1 MKPNPYINIS
11 ETELIKKYNSFSAP
25 CEESKSILT
34 YLWNNYQSFIVKQC
48 RQYFSTSSYIDFDDI
63 LQTCFITF
71 CEVIQTYDSKLGKLT
86 TALSRPLQ
94 HTFTLYIADAHGF
107 TQHENL
113 MVTRYA
119 TILKE
124 NDLSGNEDIHLLTAL
139 YNKNYGKTPITT
151 KSMMRYRDYYLMQDM
166 VRLDQYPI
174 DISKPNISQS
184 TDSVWQGIADLSTY
198 TTVRNYI
205 QKTEGNDRL
214 LLLFLFGFIPSIEIE
229 GHLYSVHEKPHPIKP
244 LRKAYDRIFPEL
256 SRYLYESA
264 CIPDTNPKS
273 LMTFLCNFVALKF

>member
-1 MKPNPYINIS
+1 
-11 ETELIKKYNSFSAP
+11 
-25 CEESKSILT
+25 
-34 YLWNNYQSFIVKQC
+34 
-48 RQYFSTSSYIDFDDI
+48 
-63 LQTCFITF
+63 
-71 CEVIQTYDSKLGKLT
+71 
-86 TALSRPLQ
+86 
-94 HTFTLYIADAHGF
+94 
-107 TQHENL
+107 

-139 YNKNYGKTPITT
+139 YNKNYSNTPITT

-174 DISKPNISQS
+174 DISKPDISQS

-205 QKTEGNDRL
+205 QKAEGNDRL
-214 LLLFLFGFIPSIEIE
+214 FLLFLFGFIPSIEIE

-273 LMTFLCNFVALKF
+273 LMTFLCNFFALKF